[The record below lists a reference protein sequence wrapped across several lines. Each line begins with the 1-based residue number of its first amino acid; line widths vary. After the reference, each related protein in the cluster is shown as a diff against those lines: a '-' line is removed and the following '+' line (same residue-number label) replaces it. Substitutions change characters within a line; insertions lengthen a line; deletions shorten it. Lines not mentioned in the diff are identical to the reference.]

1 MTPPV
6 TRATAGGRAYLALQ
20 AQARR
25 DKRPTSELFVL
36 YILESFLRRLAGSEH
51 RECLVLKGGVLLA
64 ALGDRRATR
73 DLDFQGQQISNDEAD
88 VARLICGI
96 AALPAD
102 DGVVFDTDTATTE
115 VIREE
120 GGYTGIRVRMAAQLD
135 RAREAFAVD
144 LSVGDPIEPGPQT
157 ISMPTLLGAAPLSLL
172 GYPLEMVLAEKTVTA
187 LERGTVNTRWRD
199 FADMWILSR
208 RQQCSGDDFQAALHA
223 VAEHRGAELEPL
235 LPALDGMPDL
245 VQRKWSTWR
254 ACPCPSRSASPS
266 CSRTWL
272 PSRPRRSPEPPVA
285 AGGARANWRGNAS
298 RSSPAR
304 SGAMADMPVIRLA
317 YPSTTAAS
325 KRESRPRERQLAVVE
340 SAPPQQDRS
349 ARDDEGQQARE
360 TCAAGASARE
370 SRCFNGE

>member
-51 RECLVLKGGVLLA
+51 REHLVLKGGVLLA

-73 DLDFQGQQISNDEAD
+73 DVDFQGQQISNEAAD
-88 VARLICGI
+88 VTRLICGI

-102 DGVVFDTDTATTE
+102 DGVVFDIDTATTE
-115 VIREE
+115 LIREE

-144 LSVGDPIEPGPQT
+144 LSVGDPVEPGPQT

-172 GYPLEMVLAEKTVTA
+172 GYPLEMMLAEKTVTA

-199 FADMWILSR
+199 FADVWTLSR
-208 RQQCSGDDFQAALHA
+208 RQQCSGDDFQTALHA

-235 LPALDGMPDL
+235 LPALDGMPEL

-254 ACPCPSRSASPS
+254 ARQS
-266 CSRTWL
+266 L
-272 PSRPRRSPEPPVA
+272 PVRVPERFAELLEDLVA
-285 AGGARANWRGNAS
+285 FTTAPLTGTAGGCWW
-298 RSSPAR
+298 SP
-304 SGAMADMPVIRLA
+304 GQLA
-317 YPSTTAAS
+317 WQ
-325 KRESRPRERQLAVVE
+325 RES
-340 SAPPQQDRS
+340 S
-349 ARDDEGQQARE
+349 
-360 TCAAGASARE
+360 
-370 SRCFNGE
+370 